1 MPLKKI
7 LVRPGVARE
16 NTRYLSENVGPT
28 GVNGSYAAGWYDC
41 DKIRFRSGSAE
52 KLGGWAPFSTEYYL
66 GICRSLNNWVTLTG
80 NKLIGVG
87 TNLKFYVNQGG
98 SYYDVTPLRSYT
110 EAPVSL
116 NNPFDTTS
124 GSAIINVND
133 TAHGL
138 VTGDVATFS
147 GAVAVGGIPAETLNT
162 NHTVTVVGVDDY
174 TITVSINA
182 SSTVTGGGGASVSAT
197 YTKYNVVLTNPFDTV
212 SGSPI
217 VTVTDASG
225 GFADGDF
232 VTFSGASAVGGLTLN
247 GEYQINATT
256 AGQYSITASSNASS
270 TATGG
275 GTVSAAYQVNIGPAI
290 VVPLTGWGAGAW
302 GTGPWGIGG
311 SSTDSLRI
319 WSQSNFGEDLVFAP
333 RGGGLYYWDASA
345 GITANRGVNVA
356 TLPGASDVPTKVNIT
371 YVSDISRFVFC
382 FGCTDLGSSVID
394 PMLIRWSDQESVV
407 DWTPLPTNQ
416 SGSLRLSQGSQIVS
430 VIQSRQ
436 ELLVWTDAALYS
448 LQYLGAPEGWGA
460 TLVGENIS
468 IAGQKSV
475 SLASG
480 TTYWMGIDKFYKYDG
495 RTQTLRCDLRQYI
508 FSDINT
514 AQMEQVACGT
524 NEGFNEVWWFYCS
537 RDSVVLDRYAI
548 YNYLEDIWYYG
559 NMGRTAWLDSGLQAG
574 PVAATY
580 VNNLVSHEVGND
592 DNMNGTPAAMESF
605 ITSAEFDLDDG
616 HKFSFVWR
624 MLPDV
629 TFRGSDVN
637 SPSIVMSL
645 LPLKNSGSGYTTPAS
660 VGGSNSASV
669 TRTVDLPVEEFTGQV
684 YTRIR
689 ARQMAMRI
697 SSTALGVAWQLGAPR
712 IDVQKDGSR

>member
-52 KLGGWAPFSTEYYL
+52 KLGGWEPFSTSYYL
-66 GICRSLNNWVTLTG
+66 GICRSLNNWVTLGG
-80 NKLIGVG
+80 NELIGVG

-98 SYYDVTPLRSYT
+98 SYYDITPLRDT
-110 EAPVSL
+110 E
-116 NNPFDTTS
+116 T
-124 GSAIINVND
+124 
-133 TAHGL
+133 
-138 VTGDVATFS
+138 
-147 GAVAVGGIPAETLNT
+147 
-162 NHTVTVVGVDDY
+162 
-174 TITVSINA
+174 
-182 SSTVTGGGGASVSAT
+182 
-197 YTKYNVVLTNPFDTV
+197 LTNPFETT

-217 VTVTDASG
+217 VVVTDAAG
-225 GFADGDF
+225 GYTDGDF
-232 VTFSGASAVGGLTLN
+232 VTFSGATVVGGLDLN
-247 GEYQINATT
+247 GEYQISANT
-256 AGQYSITASSNASS
+256 AGEYSITAASNASS
-270 TATGG
+270 TAVGG
-275 GTVSAAYQVNIGPAI
+275 GTVTAAYQVNIGPA
-290 VVPLTGWGAGAW
+290 VVAPLTGWGAGAW
-302 GTGPWGIGG
+302 GTGAWGIG
-311 SSTDSLRI
+311 SSSADSLRI

-345 GITANRGVNVA
+345 GVASNRGVNVT
-356 TLPGASDVPTKVNIT
+356 TLAGASDVPTKVNIT

-382 FGCTDLGSSVID
+382 FGCTDLSSVVLD

-407 DWTPLPTNQ
+407 DWTPSALNQ
-416 SGSLRLSQGSQIVS
+416 AGSLRLSQGSEIVS

-436 ELLVWTDAALYS
+436 ELLVWTDAAMYS
-448 LQYLGAPEGWGA
+448 LQYLGAPESWGA

-480 TTYWMGIDKFYKYDG
+480 ITYWMGIDKFYKYDG
-495 RTQTLRCDLRQYI
+495 RTQTMRCDLRQYI

-514 AQMEQVACGT
+514 AQMEQVVCGT

-537 RDSVVLDRYAI
+537 ANSVVLDRYVI

-574 PVAATY
+574 PIAATY

-592 DNMNGTPAAMESF
+592 DNLNGTPVAMESF

-629 TFRGSDVN
+629 TFRGSDVQN
-637 SPSIVMSL
+637 PSIVMSL

-660 VGGSNSASV
+660 VGLTNSASV
-669 TRTVDLPVEEFTGQV
+669 TRTVDLPVEQFTGQV

-689 ARQMAMRI
+689 ARQMAMKI
-697 SSTALGVAWQLGAPR
+697 TSTGLGVAWQLGAPR
-712 IDVQKDGSR
+712 IDIRPDGSR

>member
-52 KLGGWAPFSTEYYL
+52 KLGGWSPFSTSYYL
-66 GICRSLNNWVTLTG
+66 GICRSLNNWVTLGG
-80 NKLIGVG
+80 NRLIGVG

-98 SYYDVTPLRSYT
+98 SYYDITPLRDT
-110 EAPVSL
+110 E
-116 NNPFDTTS
+116 T
-124 GSAIINVND
+124 
-133 TAHGL
+133 
-138 VTGDVATFS
+138 
-147 GAVAVGGIPAETLNT
+147 
-162 NHTVTVVGVDDY
+162 
-174 TITVSINA
+174 
-182 SSTVTGGGGASVSAT
+182 
-197 YTKYNVVLTNPFDTV
+197 LTNPFETT

-217 VTVTDASG
+217 VEVTDAAG
-225 GFADGDF
+225 GYSDGDF
-232 VTFSGASAVGGLTLN
+232 VTFSGATAVGGLTLN
-247 GEYQINATT
+247 GEFQLTAIGGTT
-256 AGQYSITASSNASS
+256 YTITASSNASS

-275 GTVSAAYQVNIGPAI
+275 GTVTAAYQVSIGPAV

-302 GTGPWGIGG
+302 GTGTWGVG
-311 SSTDSLRI
+311 SASTDSLRI

-345 GITANRGVNVA
+345 GVSANRGVNVT
-356 TLPGASDVPTKVNIT
+356 TLGGASDVPTKVNIV

-382 FGCTDLGSSVID
+382 FGCNDVGSATID

-407 DWTPLPTNQ
+407 DWTPAPTNQ
-416 SGSLRLSQGSQIVS
+416 AGSLRLSQGSDIIAIQ
-430 VIQSRQ
+430 QSRE
-436 ELLVWTDAALYS
+436 ELLVWTDAAVYS
-448 LQYLGAPEGWGA
+448 LQYIGGTEGWGA
-460 TLVGENIS
+460 KLVGENTS
-468 IAGQKSV
+468 IAGQKST

-480 TTYWMGIDKFYKYDG
+480 VSYWMGSDKFYKYDG

-508 FSDINT
+508 FSDINQ
-514 AQMEQVACGT
+514 AQMEQVVCGT
-524 NEGFNEVWWFYCS
+524 NEGFNEIWWFYCS
-537 RDSVVLDRYAI
+537 SDSVVIDRYAI

-559 NMGRTAWLDSGLQAG
+559 TMGRTAWLDSGLQAG
-574 PVAATY
+574 PIAATY
-580 VNNLVSHEVGND
+580 VNNLVNHEVGND
-592 DNMNGTPAAMESF
+592 DNLNGTPVAMESF

-629 TFRGSDVN
+629 TFRN
-637 SPSIVMSL
+637 SSAANPSIVMSL
-645 LPLKNSGSGYTTPAS
+645 LPLKNSGSGYTDPAS
-660 VGGSNSASV
+660 VGLTNTATV
-669 TRTVDLPVEEFTGQV
+669 TRTVDLPVEQFTGQV

-697 SSTALGVAWQLGAPR
+697 SSTSLGVAWQLGAPR
-712 IDVQKDGSR
+712 LDVQKDGSR

>member
-52 KLGGWAPFSTEYYL
+52 KLGGWAPFSTSYYL
-66 GICRSLNNWVTLTG
+66 GICRSLNNWVTLGG
-80 NKLIGVG
+80 NSLIGVG

-98 SYYDVTPLRSYT
+98 SYYDITPLRDT
-110 EAPVSL
+110 E
-116 NNPFDTTS
+116 T
-124 GSAIINVND
+124 
-133 TAHGL
+133 
-138 VTGDVATFS
+138 
-147 GAVAVGGIPAETLNT
+147 
-162 NHTVTVVGVDDY
+162 
-174 TITVSINA
+174 
-182 SSTVTGGGGASVSAT
+182 
-197 YTKYNVVLTNPFDTV
+197 LTNPFETT

-217 VTVTDASG
+217 VEVTDAAG
-225 GFADGDF
+225 GYSDGDF
-232 VTFSGASAVGGLTLN
+232 VTFSGATAVGGLTLN
-247 GEYQINATT
+247 GEFQLTAIGGTT
-256 AGQYSITASSNASS
+256 YTITASSNASS

-275 GTVSAAYQVNIGPAI
+275 GTVTAAYQVNIGPAV

-302 GTGPWGIGG
+302 GTGTWGVG
-311 SSTDSLRI
+311 SASTDSLRI

-345 GITANRGVNVA
+345 GVSANRGVNVT
-356 TLPGASDVPTKVNIT
+356 TLGGASDVPTKVNIV

-382 FGCTDLGSSVID
+382 FGCNDVGSATIN

-407 DWTPLPTNQ
+407 DWTPAPTNQ
-416 SGSLRLSQGSQIVS
+416 SGSLQLSQGSEIVA
-430 VIQSRQ
+430 IQQSRE
-436 ELLVWTDAALYS
+436 ELLVWTDAAVYS
-448 LQYLGAPEGWGA
+448 LQYIGGTEGWGA
-460 TLVGENIS
+460 KLVGENTS

-480 TTYWMGIDKFYKYDG
+480 VSYWMGTDKFYKYDG

-508 FSDINT
+508 FSDINI
-514 AQMEQVACGT
+514 AQIEQVVCGT

-537 RDSVVLDRYAI
+537 QDSVVLDRYAI

-559 NMGRTAWLDSGLQAG
+559 NMGRTAWLDSGLQSA
-574 PVAATY
+574 PIAATY
-580 VNNLVSHEVGND
+580 VNNLVNHEVGND
-592 DNMNGTPAAMESF
+592 DNMNGTPVAMESF

-629 TFRGSDVN
+629 TFRN
-637 SPSIVMSL
+637 SSAANPSIVMSL
-645 LPLKNSGSGYTTPAS
+645 LPLKNAGSGYTDPAS
-660 VGGSNSASV
+660 VGLTNAATV
-669 TRTVDLPVEEFTGQV
+669 TRTVDLPVEQFTGQV

-697 SSTALGVAWQLGAPR
+697 SSTGLGVAWQLGAPR
-712 IDVQKDGSR
+712 LDIRPDGSR

>member
-1 MPLKKI
+1 MPLKRV
-7 LVRPGVARE
+7 LLRPGVSRE
-16 NTRYLSENVGPT
+16 NTRYMSENVGPT
-28 GVNGSYAAGWYDC
+28 GINGSYSAGWYDC

-52 KLGGWAPFSTEYYL
+52 KLGGWAPFSTSYYL
-66 GICRSLNNWVTLTG
+66 GICRSLNNWVTLGG

-98 SYYDVTPLRSYT
+98 SYYDITPLR
-110 EAPVSL
+110 
-116 NNPFDTTS
+116 DT
-124 GSAIINVND
+124 
-133 TAHGL
+133 
-138 VTGDVATFS
+138 
-147 GAVAVGGIPAETLNT
+147 ETLT
-162 NHTVTVVGVDDY
+162 D
-174 TITVSINA
+174 
-182 SSTVTGGGGASVSAT
+182 
-197 YTKYNVVLTNPFDTV
+197 PFETT

-217 VTVTDASG
+217 VEVTDAAG
-225 GFADGDF
+225 GYSDGDF
-232 VTFSGASAVGGLTLN
+232 VTFSGATAVGGLTLN
-247 GEYQINATT
+247 GEYQISAIGGSTYT
-256 AGQYSITASSNASS
+256 ITASSNASS
-270 TATGG
+270 SATGG
-275 GTVSAAYQVNIGPAI
+275 GTVTAAYQVNIGPSV

-302 GTGPWGIGG
+302 GTGTWGVG
-311 SSTDSLRI
+311 SASTDSLRI

-333 RGGGLYYWDASA
+333 RGGGLYYWDASS
-345 GITANRGVNVA
+345 GVTANRGVNVT

-371 YVSDISRFVFC
+371 YVSDISRFVFA

-407 DWTPLPTNQ
+407 DWTPSPTNQ
-416 SGSLRLSQGSQIVS
+416 AGSLRLSQGSQIVS

-436 ELLVWTDAALYS
+436 EILVWTDAALYS

-480 TTYWMGIDKFYKYDG
+480 ITYWMGIDKFYKYDG

-514 AQMEQVACGT
+514 SQMEQVVCGT

-537 RDSVVLDRYAI
+537 RDSVIIDRYAI

-574 PVAATY
+574 PIAATY
-580 VNNLVSHEVGND
+580 VNNIVSHEVGND
-592 DNMNGTPAAMESF
+592 DNLNGTPAPMEAF

-616 HKFSFVWR
+616 HKFAFVWR

-645 LPLKNSGSGYTTPAS
+645 LPLKNSGSGYTNPAS
-660 VGGSNSASV
+660 VGLTNSASV
-669 TRTVDLPVEEFTGQV
+669 TRTVNLPVEQFTGQV

-689 ARQMAMRI
+689 ARQMAMRV
-697 SSTALGVAWQLGAPR
+697 SSTGLGVAWQLGAPR
-712 IDVQKDGSR
+712 LDLRLDGAR

>member
-1 MPLKKI
+1 M
-7 LVRPGVARE
+7 
-16 NTRYLSENVGPT
+16 SENVGPT
-28 GVNGSYAAGWYDC
+28 GINGSYAAGWYDC

-52 KLGGWAPFSTEYYL
+52 KLGGWSPFSTSYYL
-66 GICRSLNNWVTLTG
+66 GICRSLNNWVTLGG

-98 SYYDVTPLRSYT
+98 SYYDITPLR
-110 EAPVSL
+110 
-116 NNPFDTTS
+116 DT
-124 GSAIINVND
+124 
-133 TAHGL
+133 
-138 VTGDVATFS
+138 
-147 GAVAVGGIPAETLNT
+147 ETLT
-162 NHTVTVVGVDDY
+162 D
-174 TITVSINA
+174 
-182 SSTVTGGGGASVSAT
+182 
-197 YTKYNVVLTNPFDTV
+197 PFETT

-217 VTVTDASG
+217 VEVTDAAG
-225 GFADGDF
+225 GYSDGDF
-232 VTFSGASAVGGLTLN
+232 VTFSGATAVGGLTLN
-247 GEYQINATT
+247 GEFQLTAIGGTT
-256 AGQYSITASSNASS
+256 YTITASSNASS
-270 TATGG
+270 SATGG
-275 GTVSAAYQVNIGPAI
+275 GTVTAAYQVNIGPAV

-302 GTGPWGIGG
+302 GTGTWGVG
-311 SSTDSLRI
+311 SASTDSLRI

-333 RGGGLYYWDASA
+333 RGGGLYYWDASS
-345 GITANRGVNVA
+345 GVTANRGVNVT
-356 TLPGASDVPTKVNIT
+356 TLVGASDVPTKVNIT

-382 FGCTDLGSSVID
+382 FGCTDIGSSVID

-407 DWTPLPTNQ
+407 DWTPSPTNQ
-416 SGSLRLSQGSQIVS
+416 AGSLRLSQGSQIVS

-436 ELLVWTDAALYS
+436 EVLVWTDAALYS

-480 TTYWMGIDKFYKYDG
+480 ITYWMGIDKFYKYDG

-514 AQMEQVACGT
+514 AQLEQVVCGT

-537 RDSVVLDRYAI
+537 RDSVVIDRYAI

-559 NMGRTAWLDSGLQAG
+559 TMGRTAWLDSGLQSG
-574 PVAATY
+574 PIAATY
-580 VNNLVSHEVGND
+580 ANNLVNHEVGND
-592 DNMNGTPAAMESF
+592 DNMTGTPVAMESF

-629 TFRGSDVN
+629 TFRGSN
-637 SPSIVMSL
+637 TSNPSIVMSL
-645 LPLKNSGSGYTTPAS
+645 LPLKNSGSGYTNPAS
-660 VGGSNSASV
+660 VGLTNTATV
-669 TRTVDLPVEEFTGQV
+669 TRTVDLPVEQFTGQV

-697 SSTALGVAWQLGAPR
+697 SSTGLGVAWQLGAPR
-712 IDVQKDGSR
+712 LDIRPDGSR

>member
-28 GVNGSYAAGWYDC
+28 GVNGSYSAGWYDC

-52 KLGGWAPFSTEYYL
+52 KLGGWAPFSTSYYL
-66 GICRSLNNWVTLTG
+66 GICRSLNNWVTLGG

-98 SYYDVTPLRSYT
+98 SYYDITPLR
-110 EAPVSL
+110 
-116 NNPFDTTS
+116 DT
-124 GSAIINVND
+124 
-133 TAHGL
+133 
-138 VTGDVATFS
+138 
-147 GAVAVGGIPAETLNT
+147 ETLT
-162 NHTVTVVGVDDY
+162 D
-174 TITVSINA
+174 
-182 SSTVTGGGGASVSAT
+182 
-197 YTKYNVVLTNPFDTV
+197 PFETT

-217 VTVTDASG
+217 VEVTDAAG
-225 GFADGDF
+225 GYSDGNF
-232 VTFSGASAVGGLTLN
+232 VTFSGATAVGGLTLN
-247 GEYQINATT
+247 GEYQISAIGGSTYT
-256 AGQYSITASSNASS
+256 ITAASNASS
-270 TATGG
+270 SATGG
-275 GTVSAAYQVNIGPAI
+275 GTVTAAYQVNIGPAV

-302 GTGPWGIGG
+302 GTGTWGIG
-311 SSTDSLRI
+311 SASTDSLRI
-319 WSQSNFGEDLVFAP
+319 WSQSNFGEDLVFCP
-333 RGGGLYYWDASA
+333 RGGGLYYWDAS
-345 GITANRGVNVA
+345 GGVTGNRGVNVT
-356 TLPGASDVPTKVNIT
+356 TLGGASDVPTKVNIT
-371 YVSDISRFVFC
+371 YVSDISRFVFA
-382 FGCTDLGSSVID
+382 FGCTDIGSSVID

-407 DWTPLPTNQ
+407 DWTPAPTNQ
-416 SGSLRLSQGSQIVS
+416 AGSLRLSQGSEIVS

-436 ELLVWTDAALYS
+436 EVLVWTDAALYS

-480 TTYWMGIDKFYKYDG
+480 ITYWMGIDKFYKYDG

-514 AQMEQVACGT
+514 AQLEQVVCGT

-580 VNNLVSHEVGND
+580 VNNLVNHEVGND
-592 DNMNGTPAAMESF
+592 DNMNGTPVAMESF

-629 TFRGSDVN
+629 TFRGSDTSN
-637 SPSIVMSL
+637 PSIVMSL
-645 LPLKNSGSGYTTPAS
+645 LPLKNSGSGYTNPAS
-660 VGGSNSASV
+660 VGLTNTATV
-669 TRTVDLPVEEFTGQV
+669 TRTVDLPVEQFTGQV

-689 ARQMAMRI
+689 ARQMAMKI
-697 SSTALGVAWQLGAPR
+697 SSTGLGVAWQLGAPR
-712 IDVQKDGSR
+712 LDLRPDGMR

>member
-1 MPLKKI
+1 MPLKRV
-7 LVRPGVARE
+7 LLRPGVSRE
-16 NTRYLSENVGPT
+16 NTRYMSENVGPT
-28 GVNGSYAAGWYDC
+28 GINGSYSAGWYDC

-52 KLGGWAPFSTEYYL
+52 KLGGWVPFSTSYYL
-66 GICRSLNNWVTLTG
+66 GICRSLNNWVTLGG

-98 SYYDVTPLRSYT
+98 SYYDITPLR
-110 EAPVSL
+110 
-116 NNPFDTTS
+116 
-124 GSAIINVND
+124 
-133 TAHGL
+133 
-138 VTGDVATFS
+138 AT
-147 GAVAVGGIPAETLNT
+147 ETLT
-162 NHTVTVVGVDDY
+162 D
-174 TITVSINA
+174 
-182 SSTVTGGGGASVSAT
+182 
-197 YTKYNVVLTNPFDTV
+197 PFETT

-217 VTVTDASG
+217 VEVTDAAG
-225 GFADGDF
+225 GYSDGDF
-232 VTFSGASAVGGLTLN
+232 VTFSGATAVGGLTLN
-247 GEYQINATT
+247 GEYQISAIGGSTYT
-256 AGQYSITASSNASS
+256 ITASSNASS
-270 TATGG
+270 SATGG
-275 GTVSAAYQVNIGPAI
+275 GTVTAAYQVNIGPSV

-302 GTGPWGIGG
+302 GNGTWGVG
-311 SSTDSLRI
+311 SASTDSLRI
-319 WSQSNFGEDLVFAP
+319 WSQSNFGEDLVFCP
-333 RGGGLYYWDASA
+333 RGGGLYYWDASS
-345 GITANRGVNVA
+345 GVTSNRGVNVT
-356 TLPGASDVPTKVNIT
+356 TLAGASDVPTKVNIT
-371 YVSDISRFVFC
+371 YVSDISRFVFA
-382 FGCTDLGSSVID
+382 FGCTDLGSSVLD

-416 SGSLRLSQGSQIVS
+416 AGSLRLSQGSEIMS

-436 ELLVWTDAALYS
+436 EILVWTDAALYS

-514 AQMEQVACGT
+514 AQMEQVVCGT

-537 RDSVVLDRYAI
+537 RDSVVIDRYAI

-574 PVAATY
+574 PIAATY
-580 VNNLVSHEVGND
+580 VNNIVSHEVGND
-592 DNMNGTPAAMESF
+592 DNMNGTPAPMEAF

-616 HKFSFVWR
+616 HKFAFVWR

-645 LPLKNSGSGYTTPAS
+645 LPLKNSGSGYTNPAS
-660 VGGSNSASV
+660 VGLTNSASV
-669 TRTVDLPVEEFTGQV
+669 TRTVDLPVEQFTGQV

-689 ARQMAMRI
+689 ARQMAMKI
-697 SSTALGVAWQLGAPR
+697 SSTGLGVAWQLGAPR
-712 IDVQKDGSR
+712 LDIRPDGAR

>member
-7 LVRPGVARE
+7 LIRPGVARE
-16 NTRYLSENVGPT
+16 STRYMSENVGPT
-28 GVNGSYAAGWYDC
+28 GINGSYSAGWYDC

-52 KLGGWAPFSTEYYL
+52 KLGGWSPFSTSYYL
-66 GICRSLNNWVTLTG
+66 GICRSLNNWVTLGG
-80 NKLIGVG
+80 NQLIGVG

-98 SYYDVTPLRSYT
+98 SYYDITPLRDT
-110 EAPVSL
+110 E
-116 NNPFDTTS
+116 T
-124 GSAIINVND
+124 
-133 TAHGL
+133 
-138 VTGDVATFS
+138 
-147 GAVAVGGIPAETLNT
+147 
-162 NHTVTVVGVDDY
+162 
-174 TITVSINA
+174 
-182 SSTVTGGGGASVSAT
+182 
-197 YTKYNVVLTNPFDTV
+197 LTNPFETT

-217 VTVTDASG
+217 VEVTDAAG
-225 GFADGDF
+225 GYTDGDF
-232 VTFSGASAVGGLTLN
+232 VTFSGATAVGGLTLN
-247 GEYQINATT
+247 GEYQLT
-256 AGQYSITASSNASS
+256 AIGASEYTITASSNASS

-275 GTVSAAYQVNIGPAI
+275 GTVTAAYQVNIGPAV

-302 GTGPWGIGG
+302 GTGTWGVGS

-333 RGGGLYYWDASA
+333 RGGGLYYWDASS
-345 GITANRGVNVA
+345 GVTANRGVNVT
-356 TLPGASDVPTKVNIT
+356 TLGGASDVPTKVNIT

-382 FGCTDLGSSVID
+382 FGCTDLSSSVLD

-407 DWTPLPTNQ
+407 DWTPAPTNQ
-416 SGSLRLSQGSQIVS
+416 AGSLRLSQGSEIVS

-436 ELLVWTDAALYS
+436 EVLVWTDAALYS

-480 TTYWMGIDKFYKYDG
+480 ITYWMGIDKFYKYDG

-514 AQMEQVACGT
+514 AQLEQVVCGT

-574 PVAATY
+574 PIAATY
-580 VNNLVSHEVGND
+580 VNNLVNHEVGND
-592 DNMNGTPAAMESF
+592 DNLNGTPVAMESF

-629 TFRGSDVN
+629 TFRGSEAAN
-637 SPSIVMSL
+637 PSIVMSL
-645 LPLKNSGSGYTTPAS
+645 LPLKNSGSGYTNPAS
-660 VGGSNSASV
+660 VGLTNTATV
-669 TRTVDLPVEEFTGQV
+669 TRTVDLPVEQFTGQV

-697 SSTALGVAWQLGAPR
+697 SSTGLGVAWQLGAPR
-712 IDVQKDGSR
+712 LDLRPDGMR

>member
-1 MPLKKI
+1 MPLKRV
-7 LVRPGVARE
+7 LLRPGVSRE
-16 NTRYLSENVGPT
+16 NTRYMSENVGPT

-52 KLGGWAPFSTEYYL
+52 KLGGWSPFSTSYYL
-66 GICRSLNNWVTLTG
+66 GICRSLNNWVTLGG

-98 SYYDVTPLRSYT
+98 SYYDITPLRDT
-110 EAPVSL
+110 ENL
-116 NNPFDTTS
+116 TDPFETT
-124 GSAIINVND
+124 
-133 TAHGL
+133 
-138 VTGDVATFS
+138 
-147 GAVAVGGIPAETLNT
+147 
-162 NHTVTVVGVDDY
+162 
-174 TITVSINA
+174 
-182 SSTVTGGGGASVSAT
+182 
-197 YTKYNVVLTNPFDTV
+197 

-217 VTVTDASG
+217 VEVTDAAG
-225 GFADGDF
+225 GYSDGDF
-232 VTFSGASAVGGLTLN
+232 VTFSGATAVGGLTLN
-247 GEYQINATT
+247 GEFQISAIGGSTYT
-256 AGQYSITASSNASS
+256 ITASSNASS
-270 TATGG
+270 SATGG
-275 GTVSAAYQVNIGPAI
+275 GTVTAAYQVNIGPSV

-302 GTGPWGIGG
+302 GTGTWGVG
-311 SSTDSLRI
+311 SASTDSLRI

-333 RGGGLYYWDASA
+333 RGGGLYYWDASS
-345 GITANRGVNVA
+345 GVTANRGVNVT
-356 TLPGASDVPTKVNIT
+356 TLGGASDVPTKVNIV

-382 FGCTDLGSSVID
+382 FGCTDIGSSIID

-407 DWTPLPTNQ
+407 DWTPAPTNQ
-416 SGSLRLSQGSQIVS
+416 AGSLRLSQGSEIVS

-436 ELLVWTDAALYS
+436 ELLVWTDSALYS
-448 LQYLGAPEGWGA
+448 LQYLGAPQGWGA

-480 TTYWMGIDKFYKYDG
+480 ISYWMGVDKFYKYDG

-508 FSDINT
+508 FSDINPL
-514 AQMEQVACGT
+514 QMEQVVCGT

-537 RDSVVLDRYAI
+537 RDSVVLDRYVI

-574 PVAATY
+574 PIAATY
-580 VNNLVSHEVGND
+580 VNNIVNHEVGND
-592 DNMNGTPAAMESF
+592 DNMNGTPVAMESF

-629 TFRGSDVN
+629 TFRGSDTAN
-637 SPSIVMSL
+637 PSIVMSL
-645 LPLKNSGSGYTTPAS
+645 LPLKNSGSGYTNPAS
-660 VGGSNSASV
+660 VGLTNTATV
-669 TRTVDLPVEEFTGQV
+669 TRTVDLPVEQFTGQV

-689 ARQMAMRI
+689 ARQMSMRI
-697 SSTALGVAWQLGAPR
+697 SSTGLGVAWQLGAPR
-712 IDVQKDGSR
+712 LDLRLDGAR

>member
-1 MPLKKI
+1 MPLKRVLI
-7 LVRPGVARE
+7 RPGVARE
-16 NTRYLSENVGPT
+16 STRYMSENVGPT
-28 GVNGSYAAGWYDC
+28 GINGSYAAGWYDC

-52 KLGGWAPFSTEYYL
+52 KLGGWAPFSTSYYL
-66 GICRSLNNWVTLTG
+66 GICRSLNNWVTLGG

-98 SYYDVTPLRSYT
+98 SYYDITPLR
-110 EAPVSL
+110 
-116 NNPFDTTS
+116 DT
-124 GSAIINVND
+124 
-133 TAHGL
+133 
-138 VTGDVATFS
+138 
-147 GAVAVGGIPAETLNT
+147 ETLI
-162 NHTVTVVGVDDY
+162 D
-174 TITVSINA
+174 
-182 SSTVTGGGGASVSAT
+182 
-197 YTKYNVVLTNPFDTV
+197 PFETTL
-212 SGSPI
+212 GSPI
-217 VTVTDASG
+217 VEVTDAAG
-225 GFADGDF
+225 GYSDGDF
-232 VTFSGASAVGGLTLN
+232 VTFSGATAVGGLTLN
-247 GEYQINATT
+247 GEYQISAIGGTT
-256 AGQYSITASSNASS
+256 YTITASSNASS
-270 TATGG
+270 SATGG
-275 GTVSAAYQVNIGPAI
+275 GTVTAAYQVNIGPAV

-302 GTGPWGIGG
+302 GTGTWGVG
-311 SSTDSLRI
+311 SASTDSLRI

-333 RGGGLYYWDASA
+333 RGGGLYYWDASS
-345 GITANRGVNVA
+345 GVTANRGVNV
-356 TLPGASDVPTKVNIT
+356 TSLVGASDVPTKVNIT

-382 FGCTDLGSSVID
+382 FGCTDIGSSVID

-407 DWTPLPTNQ
+407 DWTPAPTNQ
-416 SGSLRLSQGSQIVS
+416 AGSLRLSQGSEIVS

-436 ELLVWTDAALYS
+436 EVLVWTDAALYS

-460 TLVGENIS
+460 TLVGENTS

-480 TTYWMGIDKFYKYDG
+480 ITYWMGIDKFYKYDG

-514 AQMEQVACGT
+514 AQLEQVVCGT

-537 RDSVVLDRYAI
+537 RDSVVIDRYAI

-574 PVAATY
+574 PIAATY
-580 VNNLVSHEVGND
+580 VNNLVNHEVGND
-592 DNMNGTPAAMESF
+592 DNLNGTPVAMESF

-629 TFRGSDVN
+629 TFRGSN
-637 SPSIVMSL
+637 AENPSIVMSL
-645 LPLKNSGSGYTTPAS
+645 LPLKNSGSGYTNPAS
-660 VGGSNSASV
+660 VGLTNSATV
-669 TRTVDLPVEEFTGQV
+669 TRTVDLPVEQFTGQV

-697 SSTALGVAWQLGAPR
+697 SSTGLGVAWQLGAPR
-712 IDVQKDGSR
+712 LDLRLDGAR

>member
-52 KLGGWAPFSTEYYL
+52 KLGGWSPFSTSYYL
-66 GICRSLNNWVTLTG
+66 GICRSLNNWVTLGG
-80 NKLIGVG
+80 NRLIGVG

-98 SYYDVTPLRSYT
+98 SYYDITPLRDT
-110 EAPVSL
+110 E
-116 NNPFDTTS
+116 T
-124 GSAIINVND
+124 
-133 TAHGL
+133 
-138 VTGDVATFS
+138 
-147 GAVAVGGIPAETLNT
+147 
-162 NHTVTVVGVDDY
+162 
-174 TITVSINA
+174 
-182 SSTVTGGGGASVSAT
+182 
-197 YTKYNVVLTNPFDTV
+197 LTNPFETTL
-212 SGSPI
+212 GSPI
-217 VTVTDASG
+217 VEVTDAAG
-225 GFADGDF
+225 GYSDGDF
-232 VTFSGASAVGGLTLN
+232 VTFSGATAVGGLTLN
-247 GEYQINATT
+247 GEFQLTAIGGTT
-256 AGQYSITASSNASS
+256 YTITAASNASS
-270 TATGG
+270 SATGG
-275 GTVSAAYQVNIGPAI
+275 GTVTAAYQVSIGPAV

-302 GTGPWGIGG
+302 GTGTWGVG
-311 SSTDSLRI
+311 SASTDSLRI

-345 GITANRGVNVA
+345 GVSANRGVNVT
-356 TLPGASDVPTKVNIT
+356 TLGGASDVPTKVNIV

-382 FGCTDLGSSVID
+382 FGCNDVGSATID

-407 DWTPLPTNQ
+407 DWTPAPTNQ
-416 SGSLRLSQGSQIVS
+416 AGSLRLSQGSDIIAIQ
-430 VIQSRQ
+430 QSRE
-436 ELLVWTDAALYS
+436 ELLVWTDAAVYS
-448 LQYLGAPEGWGA
+448 LQYIGGTEGWGA
-460 TLVGENIS
+460 KLVGENTS
-468 IAGQKSV
+468 IAGQKST

-480 TTYWMGIDKFYKYDG
+480 VSYWMGSDKFYKYDG

-508 FSDINT
+508 FSDINQ
-514 AQMEQVACGT
+514 AQMEQVVCGT
-524 NEGFNEVWWFYCS
+524 NEGFNEIWWFYCS
-537 RDSVVLDRYAI
+537 QDSVVLDRYAI

-580 VNNLVSHEVGND
+580 VNNLVNHEVGND
-592 DNMNGTPAAMESF
+592 DNMNGTPVAMESF

-629 TFRGSDVN
+629 TFRN
-637 SPSIVMSL
+637 SSAANPSIVMSL
-645 LPLKNSGSGYTTPAS
+645 LPLKNSGSGYTNPAS
-660 VGGSNSASV
+660 VGLTNTATV
-669 TRTVDLPVEEFTGQV
+669 TRTVDLPVEQFTGQV

-697 SSTALGVAWQLGAPR
+697 SSTGLGVAWQLGAPR
-712 IDVQKDGSR
+712 LDLRPDGMR

>member
-28 GVNGSYAAGWYDC
+28 GVSGSYAAGWYDC

-52 KLGGWAPFSTEYYL
+52 KLGGWAPYSTSTYL
-66 GICRSLNNWVTLTG
+66 GVCRSLNNWVTLSGST
-80 NKLIGVG
+80 LIGVG
-87 TNLKFYVNQGG
+87 TNLKFYVNRGG
-98 SYYDVTPLRSYT
+98 NYYDITPLR
-110 EAPVSL
+110 
-116 NNPFDTTS
+116 
-124 GSAIINVND
+124 
-133 TAHGL
+133 
-138 VTGDVATFS
+138 VTRT
-147 GAVAVGGIPAETLNT
+147 
-162 NHTVTVVGVDDY
+162 
-174 TITVSINA
+174 
-182 SSTVTGGGGASVSAT
+182 
-197 YTKYNVVLTNPFDTV
+197 LTNPFETTN
-212 SGSPI
+212 GSPI
-217 VTVTDASG
+217 VVVNDAAG
-225 GFADGDF
+225 GYITGDF
-232 VTFSGASAVGGLTLN
+232 VTFSGATAVGGLTLN
-247 GEYQINATT
+247 GEYQLTTNTAGEYTITAASNAT
-256 AGQYSITASSNASS
+256 S

-275 GTVSAAYQVNIGPAI
+275 GTVTAAYQINTGPAI
-290 VVPLTGWGAGAW
+290 ATPLSGWGAGTWGSGAW
-302 GTGPWGIGG
+302 GVGS

-333 RGGGLYYWDASA
+333 RGGGLYYWDASV
-345 GITANRGVNVA
+345 GTSNNRGVNVTSLA
-356 TLPGASDVPTKVNIT
+356 GASNVPTKVNIT
-371 YVSDISRFVFC
+371 FVSDISRFVFC
-382 FGCTDLGSSVID
+382 FGCTDIGSSVLD

-407 DWTPLPTNQ
+407 DWTPAPTNQ
-416 SGSLRLSQGSQIVS
+416 AGSIRLSQGSEIVS
-430 VIQSRQ
+430 VLQSRQ
-436 ELLVWTDAALYS
+436 ELLVWTDAAMYS

-468 IAGQKSV
+468 IAGQKAV

-480 TTYWMGIDKFYKYDG
+480 ITYWMGVDKFYKYDG

-508 FSDINT
+508 FSDINSE
-514 AQMEQVACGT
+514 QLEQVVCGT

-537 RDSVVLDRYAI
+537 SGSVVLDRYVI

-580 VNNLVSHEVGND
+580 INNLVNHEVGSD
-592 DNMNGTPAAMESF
+592 DNMTGTPVPMESF

-629 TFRGSDVN
+629 TFRGSDAAN
-637 SPSIVMSL
+637 PSIVMSL

-660 VGGSNSASV
+660 VGLTNSASV
-669 TRTVDLPVEEFTGQV
+669 TRTVDLPVEQYTGQI

-697 SSTALGVAWQLGAPR
+697 SSTGLGVAWQLGAPR
-712 IDVQKDGSR
+712 IDLRPDGAR

>member
-1 MPLKKI
+1 M
-7 LVRPGVARE
+7 
-16 NTRYLSENVGPT
+16 SENVGPT

-52 KLGGWAPFSTEYYL
+52 KLGGWAPFSTSYYL
-66 GICRSLNNWVTLTG
+66 GICRSLNNWVTLGG

-98 SYYDVTPLRSYT
+98 SYYDITPLRDT
-110 EAPVSL
+110 E
-116 NNPFDTTS
+116 T
-124 GSAIINVND
+124 
-133 TAHGL
+133 
-138 VTGDVATFS
+138 
-147 GAVAVGGIPAETLNT
+147 
-162 NHTVTVVGVDDY
+162 
-174 TITVSINA
+174 
-182 SSTVTGGGGASVSAT
+182 
-197 YTKYNVVLTNPFDTV
+197 LTNPFETT

-217 VTVTDASG
+217 VEVTDAAG
-225 GFADGDF
+225 GYSDGDF
-232 VTFSGASAVGGLTLN
+232 VTFSGATAVGGLTLN
-247 GEYQINATT
+247 GEFQLTAIGGTT
-256 AGQYSITASSNASS
+256 YTITASSNASS
-270 TATGG
+270 SATGG
-275 GTVSAAYQVNIGPAI
+275 GTVTAAYQVNIGPAV

-302 GTGPWGIGG
+302 GTGTWGVG
-311 SSTDSLRI
+311 SASTDSLRI
-319 WSQSNFGEDLVFAP
+319 WSQSNFGEDLIFAP
-333 RGGGLYYWDASA
+333 RGGGLYYWDASS
-345 GITANRGVNVA
+345 GVTANRGVNV
-356 TLPGASDVPTKVNIT
+356 TSLGGASDVPTKVNIT

-382 FGCTDLGSSVID
+382 FGCTDLSSSVLD

-407 DWTPLPTNQ
+407 DWTPSPTNQ
-416 SGSLRLSQGSQIVS
+416 AGSLRLSQGSEIVS

-436 ELLVWTDAALYS
+436 EVLVWTDAALYS

-480 TTYWMGIDKFYKYDG
+480 ITYWMGIDKFYKYDG

-514 AQMEQVACGT
+514 AQLEQVVCGT

-574 PVAATY
+574 PIAATY
-580 VNNLVSHEVGND
+580 VNNLVNHEVGND
-592 DNMNGTPAAMESF
+592 DNMNGTPVAMESF

-629 TFRGSDVN
+629 TFRGSDTAN
-637 SPSIVMSL
+637 PSIVMSL
-645 LPLKNSGSGYTTPAS
+645 LPLKNSGSGYTNPAS
-660 VGGSNSASV
+660 VGLTNTATV
-669 TRTVDLPVEEFTGQV
+669 TRTVDLPVEQFTGQV

-697 SSTALGVAWQLGAPR
+697 SSTGLGVAWQLGAPR
-712 IDVQKDGSR
+712 LDIRPDGSR

>member
-28 GVNGSYAAGWYDC
+28 GVNGSYSAGWYDC

-382 FGCTDLGSSVID
+382 FGCTDLGSSIID

-689 ARQMAMRI
+689 ARQMAMRV
-697 SSTALGVAWQLGAPR
+697 SSTGLGVAWQLGAPR
-712 IDVQKDGSR
+712 LDIRPDGSR